1 MPDRAELEQVIS
13 NALRRVAPESDPLA
27 ISRSAD
33 LRDALDIDSMD
44 FLGFITALHSALG
57 VDIPEPDYPKLFT
70 LDSALEYLEAAT
82 RGR

>member
-13 NALRRVAPESDPLA
+13 KALRRVAPESDPLA

-44 FLGFITALHSALG
+44 FLNFLIALNKRLH
-57 VDIPEPDYPKLFT
+57 VEIPERDYGKLNT
-70 LDSALEYLEAAT
+70 LDSCVEYLSS
-82 RGR
+82 R